1 MTESKTE
8 PKINVTKLSYQKR
21 TQNMAISAVILS
33 NFEKKNKTYSIIILP
48 QLEKMELTEKN
59 KLH

>member
-8 PKINVTKLSYQKR
+8 PKINVTKVTKKGPKIRRLVQS
-21 TQNMAISAVILS
+21 SSLILLI
-33 NFEKKNKTYSIIILP
+33 KPKNSIIILP